1 MGLRNWVRARIV
13 RFMTKS
19 VAHYHHYGH
28 NDFEALRK
36 HIRKGDVLLVEGDQR
51 VSVVIK
57 YLTHSSWSH
66 AALYVGDELVRRGGD
81 LAAFA
86 LESFGDD
93 AHDLIVEALHDG
105 VVASPLDKYVDFN
118 VRLCRPHQLRA
129 QHLRIILDDAIE
141 AIGWCYDLRNLV
153 ELAVQLPLASLLP
166 GRFRLEDRRLGS
178 GVVSAVICTSLLGK
192 LFGKVRFPVL
202 PTVSFPKRSRR
213 RLCPERRFG
222 LFPRRRRRRA
232 RGIYRPGTPRSSHR
246 ATSMSLS
253 LLRDREVQRHRR
265 PRVDYVDI
273 RWADEPPGPQPG
285 MWD

>member
-1 MGLRNWVRARIV
+1 VGLRNWVRARIV

-57 YLTHSSWSH
+57 YLTQSSWSH
-66 AALYVGDELVRRGGD
+66 AALYVGDELVRRGGE

-93 AHDLIVEALHDG
+93 AHDLIVEALYDG

-129 QHLRIILDDAIE
+129 EHLRIILDDAIE
-141 AIGWCYDLRNLV
+141 TIDWRYDLRNMLD
-153 ELAVQLPLASLLP
+153 LAVRLPLESLLP
-166 GRFRLEDRRLGS
+166 GRFPLEDHRLGS
-178 GVVSAVICTSLLGK
+178 GVESTVICTSLLGR
-192 LFGKVRFPVL
+192 LFRKVRFPVL
-202 PTVSFPKRSRR
+202 PTVSFPEKEQAPFA
-213 RLCPERRFG
+213 LKRRFG

-232 RGIYRPGTPRSSHR
+232 PGVYRSRHPTLITPRDFDVSPYFDIVKFNAIGNR
-246 ATSMSLS
+246 GF
-253 LLRDREVQRHRR
+253 
-265 PRVDYVDI
+265 DYVDI
-273 RWADEPPGPQPG
+273 RWADELPDEAG
-285 MWD
+285 